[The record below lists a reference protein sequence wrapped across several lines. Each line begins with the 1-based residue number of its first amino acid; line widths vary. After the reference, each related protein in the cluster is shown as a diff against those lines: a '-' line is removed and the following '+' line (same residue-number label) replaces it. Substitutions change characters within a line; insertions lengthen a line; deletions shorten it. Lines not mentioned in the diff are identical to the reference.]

1 MARQPRLVEPG
12 VALHIV
18 QRGVDREDCFREDP
32 DRYVYLTLLRD
43 LSAATQ
49 CALHAYCLMTNHVHL
64 LLTPGARQAPAMLMR
79 TLGQR
84 YVPYF
89 NRRYGRT
96 GTLWEGRF
104 KSCLVDSAR
113 YVLGCHRYIERN
125 PVEAGMVATPAAY
138 TWSSHCGNIG
148 LAHNKLLTPHVEYL
162 ALASEQ
168 ASRNAAYRALAEMQ
182 DDPALVKAIRS
193 ATHGGYPLV
202 GESLKSQLAKR
213 AVRPLERRKPGPQ
226 PAAAPAPDSITRDLG
241 L

>member
-1 MARQPRLVEPG
+1 MARQPRLIEPG

-18 QRGVDREDCFREDP
+18 QRGVDREDCFRQDA
-32 DRYVYLTLLRD
+32 DRLVYLTLLRD

-64 LLTPGARQAPAMLMR
+64 LLTPGERQAPATLMR
-79 TLGQR
+79 KLGQR

-89 NRRYGRT
+89 NRRYART

-138 TWSSHCGNIG
+138 VWSSHRGNIG
-148 LAHNKLLTPHVEYL
+148 LADDKLLSPHVEYL
-162 ALASEQ
+162 ALASES
-168 ASRNAAYRALAEMQ
+168 ASRYAAYRAVFEMEE
-182 DDPALVKAIRS
+182 DPALVKAIRA
-193 ATHGGYPLV
+193 ATHGGYALV
-202 GESLKSQLAKR
+202 GESLKSQLAQR
-213 AVRPLERRKPGPQ
+213 AERPLERRKPGPQ
-226 PAAAPAPDSITRDLG
+226 PAAISAPDSITRDLG

>member
-1 MARQPRLVEPG
+1 MSTHRPPR
-12 VALHIV
+12 
-18 QRGVDREDCFREDP
+18 
-32 DRYVYLTLLRD
+32 
-43 LSAATQ
+43 
-49 CALHAYCLMTNHVHL
+49 
-64 LLTPGARQAPAMLMR
+64 PGAHHRQAPR
-79 TLGQR
+79 RRGQGA
-84 YVPYF
+84 PCFSSF

-168 ASRNAAYRALAEMQ
+168 ASRN
-182 DDPALVKAIRS
+182 
-193 ATHGGYPLV
+193 
-202 GESLKSQLAKR
+202 
-213 AVRPLERRKPGPQ
+213 
-226 PAAAPAPDSITRDLG
+226 
-241 L
+241 